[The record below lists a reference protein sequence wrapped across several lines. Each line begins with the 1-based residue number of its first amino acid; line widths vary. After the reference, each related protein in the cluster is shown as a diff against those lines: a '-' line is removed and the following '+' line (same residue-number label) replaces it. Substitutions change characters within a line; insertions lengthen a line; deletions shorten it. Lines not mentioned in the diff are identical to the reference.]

1 MLPFVKLQ
9 GAGNDYIALDGR
21 NQNYDWN
28 QLSVDMSKPAFGI
41 GSDGIVVVFDSDS
54 ADIRMRIYNPDG
66 SEAEISGNG
75 IRLFTKFVIDSK
87 IINPEKKILKIETGD
102 GIKTVYPKLE
112 NDKVISSRVEMGIP
126 NFIPSKIPINVP
138 KLNDDDAPK
147 FSVSILDRELD
158 FTCLSVGNP
167 HAVIIIDEKVE
178 EFPLVEIGTIVEKH
192 EYFPNRI
199 NFEVVNI
206 ISRNKIRARIFERGA
221 GETLSSG
228 TGSTASA
235 SAARYNGLV
244 DDDVEVILDGGNL
257 NISWDSND
265 MAMLEGPSEEVFSG
279 IWPH

>member
-1 MLPFVKLQ
+1 MIPFVKLQ

-147 FSVSILDRELD
+147 FSVSILYRKLD

-178 EFPLVEIGTIVEKH
+178 DFPLVEIGTIVEKH

-257 NISWDSND
+257 NISWDGND

>member
-1 MLPFVKLQ
+1 
-9 GAGNDYIALDGR
+9 
-21 NQNYDWN
+21 
-28 QLSVDMSKPAFGI
+28 
-41 GSDGIVVVFDSDS
+41 
-54 ADIRMRIYNPDG
+54 
-66 SEAEISGNG
+66 
-75 IRLFTKFVIDSK
+75 
-87 IINPEKKILKIETGD
+87 
-102 GIKTVYPKLE
+102 
-112 NDKVISSRVEMGIP
+112 MGIP

-199 NFEVVNI
+199 NFEVINI

-228 TGSTASA
+228 TGST
-235 SAARYNGLV
+235 YLL
-244 DDDVEVILDGGNL
+244 LDQRWRRMPGGNGCCCEIHWRNNPTRL
-257 NISWDSND
+257 PY
-265 MAMLEGPSEEVFSG
+265 LRRSG
-279 IWPH
+279 AWTLSRTRATPRSRRH

>member
-126 NFIPSKIPINVP
+126 NFIPSKIPIDVP
-138 KLNDDDAPK
+138 KLNDNAAPK
-147 FSVSILDRELD
+147 FSVSILDRKLD

-257 NISWDSND
+257 NISWDGND